1 MSRIK
6 LNFYLDNQLI
16 GAANNWQGISIAMTF
31 GDEVQPE
38 IETDELEFVLEE
50 SKTIRKWVQD
60 GINGGGT
67 GIYEPPELRIEI
79 ASGTGAITVFTG
91 ILDMVNDMKFIDK
104 NKILVK
110 LQKQGGTNQLTERS
124 QAISFA
130 YLHSIGEIKNSDFLN
145 VSYVLAHIPDYQAV
159 VMISISIYILIRE
172 VTASIRRISE
182 IIADVSGETAGGLSG
197 FIGAGILAAIK
208 VIAQAVYIALLI
220 IALINLIK
228 TVIENLISPKRDF
241 KCMNLQLLLE
251 KGAEHLGYTFES
263 TFFDDP
269 DMRKLVI
276 LPVKE
281 DSPNKIPDNG
291 FPTNKGQLYTYYDM
305 LQFFKKLIN
314 GKTVVRNGKII
325 IERRDFF
332 DNQTSYV
339 LPNIL
344 LNDFSYNANEIK
356 SNFNLQFQVDE
367 RDDLTLIDYEVNKT
381 TFQRITE
388 PKVIKNK
395 KNVMIKDLEQVNLP
409 VALPTRKEGL
419 TRVEKIILR
428 LAKLI
433 DKFVKGNKFSSQ
445 ITGRIGALH
454 LANDFTSVPKL
465 IPIDGKSVDPGYRS
479 IMNAEVLHD
488 KFYFINSFVPVPVN
502 HNQYKKFEGIRIP
515 FCFEDYVTLSDN
527 SFFTTS
533 DGKQGKFERIEG
545 NPDGTFAD
553 VDFRIKEVF
562 TNNLKD
568 KIV

>member
-16 GAANNWQGISIAMTF
+16 GVANNWQGISIAMTF

-50 SKTIRKWVQD
+50 SKTIRQWVQD
-60 GINGGGT
+60 GITGGGT

-79 ASGTGAITVFTG
+79 VSGTGAITVFTG

-110 LQKQGGTNQLTERS
+110 LKKQGGTNQLTERS

-130 YLHSIGEIKNSDFLN
+130 YLHSIGEIKNSDFAK
-145 VSYVLAHIPDYQAV
+145 VSYVLAHIPDYLAV
-159 VMISISIYILIRE
+159 ITIGISIYIMTRE
-172 VTASIRRISE
+172 VISIARRIAD
-182 IIADVSGETAGGLSG
+182 IIGDGLGETGGSILG
-197 FIGAGILAAIK
+197 FIGAAIMLVIKIAAQ
-208 VIAQAVYIALLI
+208 VVYIVAVVFALKE
-220 IALINLIK
+220 LIK
-228 TVIENLISPKRDF
+228 LIIENLISKKRDF
-241 KCMNLQLLLE
+241 KCMRLQLLLE

-281 DSPNKIPDNG
+281 DSPERIVDNG

-314 GKTVVRNGKII
+314 GKTVVRNEKII

-339 LPNIL
+339 LPNVL
-344 LNDFSYNANEIK
+344 LNEFSYNANEIK

-388 PKVIKNK
+388 PKIIKNK
-395 KNVMIKDLEQVNLP
+395 KNIMIKDLEQVNLP
-409 VALPTRKEGL
+409 VALPSRKAEL

-433 DKFVKGNKFSSQ
+433 DKFVKGNKFSNQ

-465 IPIDGKSVDPGYRS
+465 IPLDGKSVDIKYRS
-479 IMNAEVLHD
+479 IMNAEILHD

-515 FCFEDYVTLSDN
+515 FCFEDYITLSEN
-527 SFFTTS
+527 SFFTTA
-533 DGKQGKFERIEG
+533 DGKKGKFERIEG

-568 KIV
+568 RIV

>member
-16 GAANNWQGISIAMTF
+16 GVANNWQGISIAMTF

-50 SKTIRKWVQD
+50 SKTIRQWVQD
-60 GINGGGT
+60 GITGGGT

-79 ASGTGAITVFTG
+79 VSGTGAITVFTG

-110 LQKQGGTNQLTERS
+110 LKKQGGTNQLTERS

-130 YLHSIGEIKNSDFLN
+130 YLHSIGEIKNSDFAK
-145 VSYVLAHIPDYQAV
+145 VSYVLAHIPDYLAV
-159 VMISISIYILIRE
+159 ITIGISIYIMTRE
-172 VTASIRRISE
+172 VISIARRIAD
-182 IIADVSGETAGGLSG
+182 IIGDGLGETGGSILG
-197 FIGAGILAAIK
+197 FIGAAIMLVIKIAAQ
-208 VIAQAVYIALLI
+208 VVYIVAVVFALKE
-220 IALINLIK
+220 LIK
-228 TVIENLISPKRDF
+228 LIIENLISKKRDF
-241 KCMNLQLLLE
+241 KCMRLQLLLE

-281 DSPNKIPDNG
+281 DSPERIVDNG

-314 GKTVVRNGKII
+314 GKTVVRNEKII

-339 LPNIL
+339 LPNVL
-344 LNDFSYNANEIK
+344 LNEFSYNANEIK

-388 PKVIKNK
+388 PKIIKNK
-395 KNVMIKDLEQVNLP
+395 KNIMIKDLEQVNLP
-409 VALPTRKEGL
+409 VALPSRKAEL

-433 DKFVKGNKFSSQ
+433 DKFVKGNKFSNQ

-465 IPIDGKSVDPGYRS
+465 IPLDGKSVDIKYRS
-479 IMNAEVLHD
+479 IMNAEILHD

-515 FCFEDYVTLSDN
+515 FCFEDYVTLSEN
-527 SFFTTS
+527 SFFTTA
-533 DGKQGKFERIEG
+533 DGKKGKFERIEG

-568 KIV
+568 RIV